1 MKRMRH
7 IDHGFT
13 YVYDQN
19 EEKFLRS
26 KGWVD
31 DEPMQTEQAEP
42 PKRGRPKKEAK

>member
-7 IDHGFT
+7 KEHGFT
-13 YVYDQN
+13 HAYDQN

-31 DEPMQTEQAEP
+31 DIEQVEQADP